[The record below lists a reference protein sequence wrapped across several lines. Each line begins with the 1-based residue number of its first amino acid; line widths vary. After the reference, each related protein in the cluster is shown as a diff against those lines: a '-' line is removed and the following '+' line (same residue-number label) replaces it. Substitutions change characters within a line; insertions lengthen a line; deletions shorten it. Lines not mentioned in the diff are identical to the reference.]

1 MNDKETK
8 GFCCFLFNKPS
19 FLHTLFLENEMQ
31 TNKNNIRYD
40 AFHVKESLYAK
51 NKLNPAR
58 NENQPKKP
66 DIPLLYESLQLAYTL
81 LYIENYFLT
90 CTRDMHHFIIGLQH
104 KYMVTLA
111 HFGDISS

>member
-1 MNDKETK
+1 MIRKQKVFDVSCSTNLVFCILYFSKMKRKPTK
-8 GFCCFLFNKPS
+8 TIF
-19 FLHTLFLENEMQ
+19 
-31 TNKNNIRYD
+31 RYD

-81 LYIENYFLT
+81 LYIENYLLT